1 MTAPDDTSFPRAQ
14 LTAGRFVVR
23 LPGRTESGLTAEE
36 AVFVLNS
43 AGAEHAEAFRIYRVL
58 ADSGLELVG
67 VSAESLSRPA
77 ATMFP
82 FETVA
87 DARRFFDELLAASR
101 SSSPPSRVEVRLVA
115 LDGKDHRFGVVLQY
129 CEACEQPV
137 HDWIRV
143 CAVSDDRQRLSGPG
157 SFERLQ
163 DSIGKVSLCE
173 VVTPEVAD

>member
-1 MTAPDDTSFPRAQ
+1 MTAPDDTSFPRAR
-14 LTAGRFVVR
+14 LAAGRFAVR

-43 AGAEHAEAFRIYRVL
+43 AGAEHAEAFRIHRVL
-58 ADSGLELVG
+58 GDSGLELVG

-137 HDWIRV
+137 HDWVRV
-143 CAVSDDRQRLSGPG
+143 CAVPDDRQRLVGPG
-157 SFERLQ
+157 AFDRIQSGISQEILR
-163 DSIGKVSLCE
+163 E
-173 VVTPEVAD
+173 VVAPDVAD